1 MKRCIDIVLS
11 FCMIVALL
19 PVFVCVGVVV
29 YKFLGNPVFYKQQRA
44 GRNGIPFNVFKFRT
58 MTDERDA
65 SGELLSDAFRLGK
78 LGIFLRRYSLDELPQ
93 LWNVLRGD
101 MSLVGPRP
109 LFVHY
114 VPLYNAQQA
123 RRLEV
128 KPGLTGWS
136 QVNGRNAISWEEKFR
151 LDVWY
156 VEKCSLWLDLY
167 ILLLTVWRVLRP
179 VGINQPEQATV
190 EPFKGSDLDT

>member
-1 MKRCIDIVLS
+1 
-11 FCMIVALL
+11 MIIALL
-19 PVFVCVGVVV
+19 PVFACTGLAV

-65 SGELLSDAFRLGK
+65 LGELLPDASRLGK

-190 EPFKGSDLDT
+190 EPFKGSDSDT